1 MDYLIRDYFIVYFIL
16 YPIYYIFYQIYSLIY
31 CLYWSICY
39 LYCLSYYF
47 SMMAFIVGSGLLVS
61 VYLIANYGYFYMI
74 NNKPI
79 VGFRFEDD
87 EIEYECKYIEEY
99 QDLLVKELDANALAA
114 LAKCSLLETTPYG
127 DVLLFYKNDTN
138 NFIYYSKKKDIPYK
152 YLETVSRKFVC
163 DNDCKS
169 IYVDYLDEIMKAK
182 EIILGS
188 LIEYN
193 NSLED
198 KNANSNSIFANL
210 KTYVGPQDDVKK
222 VVIPER
228 CNKYIYKGFI
238 EDYYKDKE
246 IMNLKNDASNLQQDT
261 NISFSAFKAHF
272 MFSKTTSAATHSKSD

>member
-1 MDYLIRDYFIVYFIL
+1 MDYLIMDYFIIYCIL
-16 YPIYYIFYQIYSLIY
+16 YPIYYIFYQIYSFIY
-31 CLYWSICY
+31 CLYWST
-39 LYCLSYYF
+39 YYF
-47 SMMAFIVGSGLLVS
+47 SMMAFIVGSGLFIS
-61 VYLIANYGYFYMI
+61 GYIIANYGYFPMI

-169 IYVDYLDEIMKAK
+169 IYVDYLDEILKAK
-182 EIILGS
+182 EIILEPLMAS
-188 LIEYN
+188 N
-193 NSLED
+193 NSLAD
-198 KNANSNSIFANL
+198 PNTNSIFANL
-210 KTYVGPQDDVKK
+210 KTYLDSQDDVKK
-222 VVIPER
+222 VIIPEK